1 MVLICDNHNRC
12 LWKLLILISLELSML
27 TKDKLI
33 KGDI

>member
-1 MVLICDNHNRC
+1 MVLIYDNHNRC
-12 LWKLLILISLELSML
+12 LWKLLILISLVLRML